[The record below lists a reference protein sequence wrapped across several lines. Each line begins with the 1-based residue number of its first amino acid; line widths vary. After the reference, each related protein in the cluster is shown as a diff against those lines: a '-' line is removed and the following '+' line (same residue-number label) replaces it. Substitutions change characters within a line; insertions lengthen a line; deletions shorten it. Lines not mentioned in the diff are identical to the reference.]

1 MMQAATDAWLA
12 WRPVA
17 GIAFIIILFIAFAL
31 ERYPPVIV
39 AIGGAAVM
47 MVLGLVSPAEALSV
61 FANPAP
67 VTIGAFFILSGAL
80 VRTGTIEAIAN
91 LVVRRAAI
99 HPRRSVIEL
108 LAGAMIAPGFIN
120 NTPVVLVL
128 IPVMK
133 RLAKV
138 VGIAATRLLIPLSY
152 LSILSGT
159 LTLVGT
165 STNLL
170 VDGVAQEYG
179 QAPFGI
185 FEMTRIGVVA
195 LAAGVTTLLLLGP
208 RLLPARPD
216 NDLTGRRQR
225 IYLTELQLTTETLGE
240 APTIATLPVLA
251 RGHVKLLALRRGA
264 ELDRNPAPDTLLLPG
279 DRLAVLASP
288 AELDGLARS
297 SGLIVGL
304 QSGGPTIR
312 LAEDERSADV
322 RLISLTVSPT
332 HPAIGRRLSAL
343 PLLSDRHIRILGIS
357 RAQLTHGADLGR
369 TRIHAADSLIAAV
382 DSQAIAELGQHPNFI
397 SEDTSAVR
405 RYRRR
410 RAPIAIATLALV
422 IALGTLGIMSIA
434 ALALIGVAVVLA
446 ARCIDPEDAWQAID
460 GNVLVLIFAMLA
472 IGIGLE
478 RAGSVRLIVDA
489 LDPLLALLPPLAV
502 ILLLYFT
509 TSVLTEAITN
519 NAVAVIMTPVAIG
532 VAGQIGMDARPLI
545 VTVMFAA
552 SASFATPIGYQTN
565 TMVYGA
571 ADYRFIDFVRIGV
584 PMNLTVG
591 AATCAAIAWFY

>member
-1 MMQAATDAWLA
+1 MTPVLADAWLA
-12 WRPVA
+12 WRPLA
-17 GIAFIIILFIAFAL
+17 GIAFILLLFAAFAL

-47 MVLGLVSPAEALSV
+47 MVTGLVSPAQALSV
-61 FANPAP
+61 FSNPAP

-80 VRTGTIEAIAN
+80 VRTGTIEAIAD
-91 LVVRRAAI
+91 LVVRRAAT
-99 HPRRSVIEL
+99 HPRRSVAEL
-108 LAGAMIAPGFIN
+108 LVGAMIAPGFIN

-133 RLAKV
+133 RLGKV
-138 VGIAATRLLIPLSY
+138 VGVAATRLLIPLSY

-179 QAPFGI
+179 QPPFSI
-185 FEMTRIGVVA
+185 FEITRIGLVA
-195 LAAGVTTLLLLGP
+195 LAAGATTLLLLGP

-216 NDLTGRRQR
+216 NDVIGRRQR
-225 IYLTELQLTTETLGE
+225 IYLTELELTSDALKDDS
-240 APTIATLPVLA
+240 TIGTLPVLA
-251 RGHVKLLALRRGA
+251 RGRAKLLALKRGR
-264 ELDRNPAPDTLLLPG
+264 ELIRNPAPGAPLSAG

-297 SGLIVGL
+297 KGLVVGM
-304 QSGGPTIR
+304 QSGGATIQ
-312 LAEDERSADV
+312 LAEDERSDDV
-322 RLISLTVSPT
+322 RLISLTVSPS

-357 RAQLTHGADLGR
+357 RAQLTHGADLAN

-382 DSQAIAELGQHPNFI
+382 DSQAIAQLSQHPNFI
-397 SEDTSAVR
+397 SEDTSTVR

-410 RAPIAIATLALV
+410 RAPIAIGTLALV
-422 IALGTLGIMSIA
+422 IALGTLGVMSIA
-434 ALALIGVAVVLA
+434 TLGLLGVAVVLA
-446 ARCIDPEDAWQAID
+446 ARCIDPEDAWLAID
-460 GNVLVLIFAMLA
+460 GNVLVLIFAMLV

-478 RAGSVRLIVDA
+478 QAGSVRLVVTT
-489 LDPLLALLPPLAV
+489 LDPLLARLPPFAV
-502 ILLLYFT
+502 ILLMYCV

-532 VAGQIGMDARPLI
+532 LAGQIGIDPRPLI

-571 ADYRFIDFVRIGV
+571 ADYRFMDFIRIGV
-584 PMNLTVG
+584 PMNLVVG
-591 AATCAAIAWFY
+591 IATCTAIASFY

>member
-1 MMQAATDAWLA
+1 MQAAADAWLA

-225 IYLTELQLTTETLGE
+225 IYLTELQLTAETLGE

-397 SEDTSAVR
+397 SEDTSSVR

>member
-1 MMQAATDAWLA
+1 MQAAADAWLA

-47 MVLGLVSPAEALSV
+47 MILGLVSPAEALSV